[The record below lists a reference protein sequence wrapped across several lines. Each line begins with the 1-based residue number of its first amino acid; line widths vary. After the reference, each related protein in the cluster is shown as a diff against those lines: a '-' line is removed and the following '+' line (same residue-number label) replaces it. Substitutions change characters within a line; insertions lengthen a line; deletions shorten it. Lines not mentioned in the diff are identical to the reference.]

1 MTDYTPGAIAPERA
15 DELTAS
21 FSADRANRVARNAVT
36 AMNVH
41 AAARDVTTMR
51 TYHDTFAV
59 SRARTGKVTNQR
71 HSGRCWMFAAFN
83 VARAATMDLL
93 DVDDFEFSQAF
104 GFFYDKLEK
113 FNVGLEYVI
122 ETAALPLDSREV
134 SGLLS
139 HCMGDGNYYPAAM
152 NIIRKWGL
160 VPKDAMPESACTKDA
175 DQMNAQ
181 LERLFRKSAMEL
193 FMMQVELAS
202 ALNLPIIIHT
212 RDADTEIED
221 ALSSTSFNC
230 RGIMHCFSS
239 DERIMRKALDKGLY
253 ISFAGN
259 ITYKGNEAIRRCAAA
274 VPIDRLLYET
284 DSPYLAPIPMRGKP
298 SRPEYTEYT
307 LSFIAELRNDD
318 ADSIRESVK
327 ENLFALLQRNQSV
340 RKLGNTIQQ

>member
-1 MTDYTPGAIAPERA
+1 MIIDSHFHALSMRRKGIEKLPDDLIGIDVGTDAGDIAERTRILPDSRNIFVSIGSGPWVLDQDSYTSVSEERDKLLRDYTQAGADAIGECGFDNHWGYGTPE
-15 DELTAS
+15 
-21 FSADRANRVARNAVT
+21 
-36 AMNVH
+36 
-41 AAARDVTTMR
+41 
-51 TYHDTFAV
+51 
-59 SRARTGKVTNQR
+59 KQ
-71 HSGRCWMFAAFN
+71 
-83 VARAATMDLL
+83 
-93 DVDDFEFSQAF
+93 
-104 GFFYDKLEK
+104 K
-113 FNVGLEYVI
+113 
-122 ETAALPLDSREV
+122 
-134 SGLLS
+134 
-139 HCMGDGNYYPAAM
+139 
-152 NIIRKWGL
+152 
-160 VPKDAMPESACTKDA
+160 
-175 DQMNAQ
+175 
-181 LERLFRKSAMEL
+181 EL